1 MCHSI
6 LICCLKM
13 IGMIEKKYLSI
24 AARLVAQND
33 RKDFDRSIAAS
44 LMPEGVGND
53 GDELTLVWWLR
64 MTVMIARSV
73 N

>member
-1 MCHSI
+1 M
-6 LICCLKM
+6 K
-13 IGMIEKKYLSI
+13 KKYLSI

-64 MTVMIARSV
+64 MTVMIARLV